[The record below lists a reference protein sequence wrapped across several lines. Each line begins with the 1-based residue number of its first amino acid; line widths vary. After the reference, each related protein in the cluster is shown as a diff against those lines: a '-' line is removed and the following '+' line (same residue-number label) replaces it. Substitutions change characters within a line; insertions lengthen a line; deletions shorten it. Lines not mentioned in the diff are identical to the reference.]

1 MKINKEAVEFQWE
14 EGNIGKN
21 KTKHDVM
28 EMEAEETF
36 IDRKRF
42 IFKDHIHSNNEER
55 FRIMGKTKQGRLLF
69 VVFTIRRKK
78 IRIISA
84 RDTNRKEELLY
95 EKKINTSII

>member
-1 MKINKEAVEFQWE
+1 
-14 EGNIGKN
+14 
-21 KTKHDVM
+21 
-28 EMEAEETF
+28 
-36 IDRKRF
+36 
-42 IFKDHIHSNNEER
+42 
-55 FRIMGKTKQGRLLF
+55 MGKTKQGRLLF